1 MLKPLK
7 IIVSFGLILLTPSIL
22 LAQLSLDGEFRPRSE
37 YRNGYQLLRTSTTEP
52 AFFTS
57 QRTRLSLNYESDL
70 YKIKVSG
77 QDVRVWGE
85 VEQLQDNANINI
97 HEAWT
102 QLYLSEVFQLK
113 LGRQELVYNDQRL
126 LGSVNWTQQARS
138 HDALVVKY
146 NDSAS
151 DFRVDLGGAY
161 NQEAQTLFN
170 NPYTLNN
177 YKVLSYLWMNKKIS
191 SLDVS
196 AIFLTDGFEV
206 QSDDTNFRYTYG
218 THLLYNTQDWELSGS
233 AYFQSG
239 DDATRRDIS
248 ARMFSL
254 NATHNMD
261 AIQFK
266 VGFDY
271 LSGGSINDAD
281 PARNAFHTLYATN
294 HKFYGHMDYFL
305 NLPRDTKGGGLQDVY
320 LGTTLSLS
328 EEASIGLTYHYFVLA
343 NNIRNPQNAEEVLD
357 KYLGSEIDLSFS
369 YRFTEDIDF
378 RMGYST
384 LFNSSSL
391 NDLQSRVARETQHWG
406 WAMIMLTP
414 QFLD

>member
-1 MLKPLK
+1 MLKSLK
-7 IIVSFGLILLTPSIL
+7 NIVLFILILLTPSIL

-37 YRNGYQLLRTSTTEP
+37 YRNGYQLLRTPATEP

-85 VEQLQDNANINI
+85 VEQLQDNANVNI
-97 HEAWT
+97 HEAWA

-113 LGRQELVYNDQRL
+113 LGRQELVYDDQRL

-138 HDALVVKY
+138 HDALVLKY
-146 NDSAS
+146 HDSDS
-151 DFRVDLGGAY
+151 NLQIDLGGAF

-191 SLDVS
+191 YLDIS
-196 AIFLTDGFEV
+196 AIFLTDGFEH
-206 QSDDTNFRYTYG
+206 QSGGTNFRYTYG

-233 AYFQSG
+233 AYFQGG
-239 DDATRRDIS
+239 DDATRRNIS
-248 ARMFSL
+248 ASMFSL
-254 NATHNMD
+254 NATRSLGNV
-261 AIQFK
+261 QLK
-266 VGFDY
+266 TGFDY
-271 LSGGSINDAD
+271 LSGGGINDAD
-281 PARNAFHTLYATN
+281 PARHAFHTLYATN

-305 NLPRDTKGGGLQDVY
+305 NIPRDTRGGGLQDVY
-320 LGTTLSLS
+320 LGTTFKVN
-328 EEASIGLTYHYFVLA
+328 EEASIGLTYHYLALA
-343 NNIRNPQNAEEVLD
+343 NNIQNPLNTDEVSD
-357 KYLGSEIDLSFS
+357 KYLGSEIDWSFS
-369 YRFTEDIDF
+369 YSFTDEIGF

-391 NDLQSRVARETQHWG
+391 DALQQRAGKYTQHWG

-414 QFLD
+414 QFLN

>member
-7 IIVSFGLILLTPSIL
+7 IIVLFGLILLTPSIL

-97 HEAWT
+97 HEAWA

-138 HDALVVKY
+138 HDALVLKY
-146 NDSAS
+146 HDPTSN
-151 DFRVDLGGAY
+151 FQVDLGGAY
-161 NQEAQTLFN
+161 NQEAQILFN
-170 NPYTLNN
+170 NLYTLNN

-196 AIFLTDGFEV
+196 AIFLTDGFES
-206 QSDDTNFRYTYG
+206 QPDGTNFRYTYG
-218 THLLYNTQDWELSGS
+218 THLLYNMQDWELSGS

-239 DDATRRDIS
+239 DDATRRNIS
-248 ARMFSL
+248 AKMFSL
-254 NATHNMD
+254 NATRNMG
-261 AIQFK
+261 AIQSK
-266 VGFDY
+266 IGFDY
-271 LSGGSINDAD
+271 LSGGNINDAD
-281 PARNAFHTLYATN
+281 PARHAFHTLYATN

-305 NLPRDTKGGGLQDVY
+305 NIPRDTQGGGLQNMY
-320 LGTTLSLS
+320 LETTFKMT
-328 EEASIGLTYHYFVLA
+328 EEASIGLTYHYFTLA
-343 NNIRNPQNAEEVLD
+343 NDIQNPQKNIEEVLD

-369 YRFTEDIDF
+369 YRFTDDIGF
-378 RMGYST
+378 RMGYSA

-391 NDLQSRVARETQHWG
+391 DDLQSRTAKDTQHWG

-414 QFLD
+414 QF